1 MFAILAQTHE
11 LDGGTMDYTAGT
23 CRRPLIGI
31 CGRPD
36 ETGEY
41 LIIFKDYADRVYEA
55 DGLPAGLPAH
65 EGADACADEVAERFD
80 GIVFTGGC
88 DIDGASF
95 GGRAYDDSTH
105 HPLGETMPVRDAFE
119 GALVHACWDR
129 DVPCLGVCRGLQVMN
144 VAMGGRL
151 VRDVSEQ
158 AWSMAAHI
166 GSHLQPEPFDTPSH
180 DVLVEPNSELARIL
194 GCLETRVNSIHHL
207 AISEVPQGGHVVA
220 RALDGTPEAIDFTDR
235 TFFMGV
241 QWHPEIMGTQPEL
254 FSAFVAAADA
264 RRRALGR

>member
-1 MFAILAQTHE
+1 
-11 LDGGTMDYTAGT
+11 MDTPPANG
-23 CRRPLIGI
+23 RRPLIGV

-41 LIIFKDYADRVYEA
+41 LIIFKNYADRVFEA
-55 DGLPAGLPAH
+55 GGLPVGLPAH
-65 EGADACADEVAERFD
+65 GGAEAFANEIAERFD

-95 GGRAYDDSTH
+95 GGAAYDDASH

-119 GALVHACWDR
+119 GALVHACWEA

-158 AWSMAAHI
+158 AWSEAAHI
-166 GSHLQPEPFDTPSH
+166 DRHLQEEPFDSPSH
-180 DVLVEPNSELARIL
+180 DVLIEPNSALADIL

-207 AISEVPQGGHVVA
+207 AISEVPSGGHVVA
-220 RALDGTPEAIDFTDR
+220 RALDGTPEAIDFCDR

-241 QWHPEIMGTQPEL
+241 QRHPEIMGTQPEL
-254 FSAFVAAADA
+254 FSAFVRAADD
-264 RRRALGR
+264 RRRQKGR